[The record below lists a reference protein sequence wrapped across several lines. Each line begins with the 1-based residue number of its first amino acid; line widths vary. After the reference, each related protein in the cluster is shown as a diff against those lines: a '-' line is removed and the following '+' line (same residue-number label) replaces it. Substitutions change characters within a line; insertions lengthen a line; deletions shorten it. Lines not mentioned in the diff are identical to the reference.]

1 MAEPPPESSRTPP
14 GTPLNEPIQPHEH
27 LMEDRD
33 LQATRK
39 RPRLD
44 SGSRE
49 SETLSIDRA
58 PLTPAAPAS
67 ETDVAQESDRPSNK
81 MTINVKSP
89 ESEMAAEPAQSPPA
103 HPDTVSR
110 NQSPPEPDATSA
122 NVISL
127 SSSPAQSPEI
137 EVADL
142 EDMDQDPNTSN
153 WRPLEQ
159 ALQDEAPHEV
169 LKVEEMTSLVDS
181 FPRVRDKL
189 SARENLQ
196 IICVMVEKGK
206 EPVSSRE
213 TSLLGTDLST
223 GDQYDAAA
231 LTAVKLWMDDCVRN
245 LGRLTPQSYTE
256 DSDFWECLPLV
267 VETLLRRG

>member
-1 MAEPPPESSRTPP
+1 MADPPPESSRTPP

-27 LMEDRD
+27 LMEDPD
-33 LQATRK
+33 LQGTRK

-58 PLTPAAPAS
+58 ALTPAAPAS
-67 ETDVAQESDRPSNK
+67 ETDVARESDRPSNK

-89 ESEMAAEPAQSPPA
+89 ESEMAAEPAQSSPT
-103 HPDTVSR
+103 HPGTVSR
-110 NQSPPEPDATSA
+110 NQSPEPDATSA
-122 NVISL
+122 NAISL

-137 EVADL
+137 EIADL

-159 ALQDEAPHEV
+159 ALRDEAPHEV
-169 LKVEEMTSLVDS
+169 LKVEEMGSLVDS
-181 FPRVRDKL
+181 FPRVREKL

-196 IICVMVEKGK
+196 IICVMVERGK
-206 EPVSSRE
+206 EPVSSPE
-213 TSLLGTDLST
+213 TSLLGTDSIQVT
-223 GDQYDAAA
+223 S
-231 LTAVKLWMDDCVRN
+231 MM
-245 LGRLTPQSYTE
+245 
-256 DSDFWECLPLV
+256 LPHSQQ
-267 VETLLRRG
+267 